1 MKSKSTLPF
10 VYILFFQFVFS
21 INMQAQNNVGIG
33 ITPRAGYKLDVN
45 GHLNIQGD
53 IFLNTR
59 RALRFDSE
67 WTSAGGGYTSA
78 HILSVK

>member
-1 MKSKSTLPF
+1 MKYFLLPF
-10 VYILFFQFVFS
+10 LLFTS
-21 INMQAQNNVGIG
+21 LLQAQNNVGIG